1 MKVAIITDQ
10 HFGARKNSKLFHDFF
25 GKFYEEVFFPYL
37 DANGITVCIDMGDT
51 FDNRTGINY
60 SALRWAK
67 DNYFQLLC
75 DRGISL
81 YTVVGNHTAYYKNTN
96 RVNACEL
103 LLREYD
109 NIHVVTEYEE
119 LKVGGLDIAFVPWVN
134 KENKEDTYK
143 KIKKSKCRVVM
154 GHLELNGFLANQHHV
169 MEHGQD
175 KGIYERFERVYSGH
189 YHHRN
194 SQGNIHYLGNP
205 YEIYWNDCG
214 DVRGFHIFDTET
226 LEHTPVNNPFNIF
239 EKIVFDNTDHQT
251 FDARPYENKIVKVIV
266 QDKGKGT
273 KLDKFIDKLYKVG
286 VAELKTIEN
295 IDYGTGFVTYEDQG
309 QDSEDTLTLLSK
321 YIDEVETRVD
331 KSRVKKLL
339 QSVYQEACEVT

>member
-1 MKVAIITDQ
+1 MKVAVITDQ
-10 HFGARKNSKLFHDFF
+10 HFGARKNSKLFHDYFLE
-25 GKFYEEVFFPYL
+25 FYNEVFFPYL
-37 DANGITVCIDMGDT
+37 EDNSISFCIDMGDT

-67 DNYFQLLC
+67 DNYFDILR
-75 DRGISL
+75 DRKINLIS
-81 YTVVGNHTAYYKNTN
+81 VVGNHTAYYKNTN
-96 RVNACEL
+96 SVNACEL

-134 KENKEDTYK
+134 SENEESTYK
-143 KIKKSKCRVVM
+143 KINKSKCRVVM
-154 GHLELNGFLANQHHV
+154 GHLELNGFLANAHHV

-194 SQGNIHYLGNP
+194 SQDNIHYLGNP

-226 LEHTPVNNPFNIF
+226 LEHTPVNNPHQLHH
-239 EKIVFDNTDHQT
+239 KIVFDNDDYQT
-251 FDARPYENKIVKVIV
+251 FDTRPYNNKIVKVIV
-266 QDKGKGT
+266 KDKGKGT
-273 KLDKFIDKLYKVG
+273 KFEKFVDKLYKAG
-286 VAELKTIEN
+286 VADLKIIDTF
-295 IDYGTGFVTYEDQG
+295 DYGTGFVNYEDQG
-309 QDSEDTLTLLSK
+309 QETEDTLTLLSK
-321 YIDEVETRVD
+321 YIDEVDTQVD
-331 KSRVKKLL
+331 KSKVKKLL
-339 QSVYQEACEVT
+339 QNIYQEACEVT

>member
-1 MKVAIITDQ
+1 MKVAVITDQ

-37 DANGITVCIDMGDT
+37 DAHGITVCIDMGDT

-134 KENKEDTYK
+134 KENQEDTYK
-143 KIKKSKCRVVM
+143 KIKKSKCRVAM
-154 GHLELNGFLANQHHV
+154 GHLELNGFLANAHHV
-169 MEHGQD
+169 MEHGED

>member
-134 KENKEDTYK
+134 KENQEDTYK

-205 YEIYWNDCG
+205 YEIYWNECG

-273 KLDKFIDKLYKVG
+273 KLDKFIDKLYKAG

>member
-1 MKVAIITDQ
+1 MKVAVITDQ
-10 HFGARKNSKLFHDFF
+10 HFGARKNSKLFHDYFLE
-25 GKFYEEVFFPYL
+25 FYNEVFFPYL
-37 DANGITVCIDMGDT
+37 EDNSISFCIDMGDT

-67 DNYFQLLC
+67 DNYFDILR
-75 DRGISL
+75 DRKINLIS
-81 YTVVGNHTAYYKNTN
+81 VVGNHTAYYKNSN
-96 RVNACEL
+96 SVNACEL

-134 KENKEDTYK
+134 SENEESTYK
-143 KIKKSKCRVVM
+143 KINKSKCRVVM
-154 GHLELNGFLANQHHV
+154 GHLELNGFLANAHHV

-194 SQGNIHYLGNP
+194 SQDNIHYLGNP

-226 LEHTPVNNPFNIF
+226 LEHTPVNNPHQLHH
-239 EKIVFDNTDHQT
+239 KIVFDNDDYQT
-251 FDARPYENKIVKVIV
+251 FDTRPYNNKIVKVIV
-266 QDKGKGT
+266 KDKGKGT
-273 KLDKFIDKLYKVG
+273 KFEKFVDKLYKAG
-286 VAELKTIEN
+286 VADLKIIDTF
-295 IDYGTGFVTYEDQG
+295 DYGTGFVNYEDQG
-309 QDSEDTLTLLSK
+309 QETEDTLTLVSK
-321 YIDEVETRVD
+321 YIDEVDTQVD
-331 KSRVKKLL
+331 KSKVKKLL
-339 QSVYQEACEVT
+339 QNIYQEACEVT

>member
-1 MKVAIITDQ
+1 MKVAVITDQ

-67 DNYFQLLC
+67 DNYFQLLR
-75 DRGISL
+75 DRGITV

-96 RVNACEL
+96 KVNACEL

-109 NIHVVTEYEE
+109 NIRVISEYEE
-119 LKVGGLDIAFVPWVN
+119 LNIGGLDIAFVPWVN
-134 KENKEDTYK
+134 SENEDNTYK
-143 KIKKSKCRVVM
+143 KLNKSKCRVVM
-154 GHLELNGFLANQHHV
+154 GHLELNGFLANAHHV
-169 MEHGQD
+169 MDHGQD
-175 KGIYERFERVYSGH
+175 KRIYERFEKVYSGH

-239 EKIVFDNTDHQT
+239 EKIVFDNSNYQT
-251 FDARPYENKIVKVIV
+251 FNALPYKDKIVKVIV
-266 QDKGKGT
+266 KDKGKGV
-273 KLDKFIDKLYKVG
+273 KFDKFIDKLYQAG

-309 QDSEDTLTLLSK
+309 EDSEDTLTLLSK
-321 YIDEVETRVD
+321 YIDETETQVD
-331 KSRVKKLL
+331 KSKVKKLL
-339 QSVYQEACEVT
+339 QNVYQEACEVS

>member
-134 KENKEDTYK
+134 KENQEDTYK

-339 QSVYQEACEVT
+339 QNVYQEACEVT

>member
-1 MKVAIITDQ
+1 MKVAVITDQ
-10 HFGARKNSKLFHDFF
+10 HFGARKNSKLFHDYFLE
-25 GKFYEEVFFPYL
+25 FYNEVFFPYL
-37 DANGITVCIDMGDT
+37 EDNSISFCIDMGDT

-67 DNYFQLLC
+67 DNYFDILR
-75 DRGISL
+75 DRKINLIS
-81 YTVVGNHTAYYKNTN
+81 VVGNHTAYYKNTN
-96 RVNACEL
+96 SVNACEL

-134 KENKEDTYK
+134 SENEESTYK
-143 KIKKSKCRVVM
+143 KINKSKCRVVM
-154 GHLELNGFLANQHHV
+154 GHLELNGFLANAHHV

-226 LEHTPVNNPFNIF
+226 LEHTPVNNPHQLHH
-239 EKIVFDNTDHQT
+239 KIVFDNDDYQT
-251 FDARPYENKIVKVIV
+251 FDTRPYNNKIVKVIV
-266 QDKGKGT
+266 KDKGKGT
-273 KLDKFIDKLYKVG
+273 KFEKFVDKLYKAG
-286 VAELKTIEN
+286 VADLKIIDTF
-295 IDYGTGFVTYEDQG
+295 DYGTGFVNYEDQG
-309 QDSEDTLTLLSK
+309 QETEDTLTLLSK
-321 YIDEVETRVD
+321 YIDEVDTQVD
-331 KSRVKKLL
+331 KSKVKKLL
-339 QSVYQEACEVT
+339 QNIYQEACEVT